1 MSNLQPDRISE
12 LCRELRLGAMAD
24 LYGPIA
30 QNAAKKKDVSYSDFL
45 EEFWR
50 AEGEAKRC
58 RAREM
63 LTRVAGFPTIK
74 TLDDFD
80 FGFATGAPKAQIQE
94 LASLSFVERCE
105 NVVLLG
111 PSGTGKTHLAIA
123 LGLLAAHKGWK
134 VRFTTAAD
142 LVIAMEAAHR
152 QGRIKEVM
160 HRAVA
165 MPKL

>member
-1 MSNLQPDRISE
+1 
-12 LCRELRLGAMAD
+12 MAD

-45 EEFWR
+45 EEVLR
-50 AEGEAKRC
+50 AEREAKRC
-58 RAREM
+58 RARER

-111 PSGTGKTHLAIA
+111 PSEPAS
-123 LGLLAAHKGWK
+123 
-134 VRFTTAAD
+134 
-142 LVIAMEAAHR
+142 
-152 QGRIKEVM
+152 
-160 HRAVA
+160 
-165 MPKL
+165 